1 LRFDGAQGRF
11 GVRWL
16 TSFANAAGDR
26 PIVSRLEVSVFN
38 LDIGSRTE
46 VDGRTCILTK
56 LGLSGH
62 AVYGPYQHLDPGHYA
77 VEFNLEAAEDQQLDR
92 DDICATVDVVSGF
105 GRRSH
110 AREDVS
116 LSRLREGPVR
126 IHLAFEAKA
135 PDTFEFRV
143 ATNGLVPLL
152 IDDYCR
158 LLSLNGTAS
167 DCDAL
172 FDASRFP
179 DPRMG
184 PKPAFFLDHLSI
196 LRRFHEN
203 DAGVKIVDGD
213 VIVTIDGISFYA
225 RVPDDLRFVD
235 EIFFRSTYNF
245 FQEKD
250 CCVIDIGMNIGLV
263 SMTFARKDFV
273 KTVYSFEP
281 FKGTYDRARANL
293 SLNQEIAAK
302 ISAHNFGLADADEDK
317 TVLIY
322 NETDSGAFS
331 IRGSDRGTPATIS
344 VRNAAT
350 VLGPIIEAA
359 KAQGLRII
367 AKVDCEGSEFP
378 IFATLEQ
385 HGLLAEIS
393 AFMVEWHR
401 GNWGKTQHDLIAPL
415 LMHDFTVFDLTGK
428 TGNGFFYAVK
438 GLPA

>member
-1 LRFDGAQGRF
+1 VL
-11 GVRWL
+11 
-16 TSFANAAGDR
+16 N
-26 PIVSRLEVSVFN
+26 LE
-38 LDIGSRTE
+38 IGSHTE
-46 VDGRTCILTK
+46 VDGRTCILTRP
-56 LGLSGH
+56 GLSGH
-62 AVYGPYQHLDPGHYA
+62 AVYGPYQNLDPGRYA
-77 VEFNLEAAEDQQLDR
+77 VEFNLEAAEDRQFDR
-92 DDICATVDVVSGF
+92 DDICAAVDVASGF
-105 GRRSH
+105 GRTIH

-126 IHLAFEAKA
+126 IRLAFKTDA

-143 ATNGLVPLL
+143 STTGLAPLL

-158 LLSLNGTAS
+158 VLPLKGTDADCAS
-167 DCDAL
+167 L

-184 PKPAFFLDHLSI
+184 PKPAFFLDHLST
-196 LRRFHEN
+196 LRRLYEN
-203 DAGVKIVDGD
+203 GAGVKIVHCD

-245 FQEKD
+245 FLGKD
-250 CCVIDIGMNIGLV
+250 CCVIDIGMNIGLA
-263 SMTFARKDFV
+263 SMMFARKDFV
-273 KTVYSFEP
+273 KKVHSFEP
-281 FKGTYDRARANL
+281 FGTYGRARANL
-293 SLNQEIAAK
+293 SLNPEIAAK
-302 ISAHNFGLADADEDK
+302 VSAYNFGLADADEDK

-322 NETDSGAFS
+322 DESDSGAFS
-331 IRGSDRGTPATIS
+331 IRGSESGTPAAIS

-359 KAQGLRII
+359 KANGLSII

-378 IFATLEQ
+378 IFETLEQ
-385 HGLLAEIS
+385 HGLLAQIS

-401 GNWGKTQHDLIAPL
+401 GNWGKTQRDLIGAL
-415 LMHDFTVFDLTGK
+415 LMHGFTVFDLTGK

-438 GLPA
+438 GMPA